1 MANSNRMTMKQ
12 MIRLEQAQRMEK
24 FPDSR
29 IPFYSSETAA
39 VYDRFT
45 FRKYMEDFK
54 SGGFRVLTNACR
66 EIEHNNYLPVGSIS
80 EERFLTVAK
89 SLGYD
94 PYMVGDDYEED
105 EDE

>member
-1 MANSNRMTMKQ
+1 MTASKMTMKQ
-12 MIRLEQAQRMEK
+12 MIRLEQAQRMEH

-39 VYDRFT
+39 NYDRFT
-45 FRKYMEDFK
+45 FRHYMKYFK
-54 SGGFRVLTNACR
+54 TEGFREIIWACR
-66 EIEHNNYLPVGSIS
+66 EIEKSNYLPAESVTP
-80 EERFLTVAK
+80 ERFMTVAA

-94 PYMVGDDYEED
+94 PYGPYANEED

>member
-1 MANSNRMTMKQ
+1 MTNSNRMTMKQ
-12 MIRLEQAQRMEK
+12 MIRLEQAQRMEHC
-24 FPDSR
+24 PENR
-29 IPFYSSETAA
+29 IPWYSSETAA
-39 VYDRFT
+39 INDRYVFK
-45 FRKYMEDFK
+45 RYMDNFK

-94 PYMVGDDYEED
+94 PYMVDDYEEE